1 MRCCARSPAARRARS
16 SPLLRGSRRN
26 TSARA
31 RRRPAPRLRR
41 RARCASG
48 SAPACTR
55 RPGAAT
61 RRLRIAPARLTP
73 TGPLDVARP
82 SGEDSA
88 SGEII
93 PGGITL
99 RWAGSPASNQPVNHT
114 LAGGRSRMSYV
125 HAVPVRNAAGLLLA
139 AVALV
144 GAGAPA
150 PAHRAPGDPVAVSA
164 KLSEW
169 KVELSEHSITAG
181 TVTFTIANGGS
192 IPHAFEVEGQ
202 GIEQETAVIQP
213 GSSATLT
220 LTLKP
225 GTYEVYCPVGA
236 DSHKKLGMETRLR
249 VVRATG
255 AAASGYGAG
264 TVSESPSHDM
274 SEPSPNIPA
283 IRVTGGG
290 PVIQILPGPFPF
302 PDSAAPILQQFG
314 DEREGPESQ
323 WKNGPS

>member
-1 MRCCARSPAARRARS
+1 MRCCARSRAARRARS

-31 RRRPAPRLRR
+31 GRRPAPRLWR

-114 LAGGRSRMSYV
+114 HAGGRSRMSYV

-144 GAGAPA
+144 GAPA
-150 PAHRAPGDPVAVSA
+150 PAHRAPGDPATVSA

-181 TVTFTIANGGS
+181 TVTVTVANVGS
-192 IPHAFEVEGQ
+192 IPPALEVERQ
-202 GIEQETAVIQP
+202 G
-213 GSSATLT
+213 
-220 LTLKP
+220 
-225 GTYEVYCPVGA
+225 
-236 DSHKKLGMETRLR
+236 
-249 VVRATG
+249 
-255 AAASGYGAG
+255 
-264 TVSESPSHDM
+264 
-274 SEPSPNIPA
+274 
-283 IRVTGGG
+283 
-290 PVIQILPGPFPF
+290 
-302 PDSAAPILQQFG
+302 
-314 DEREGPESQ
+314 
-323 WKNGPS
+323 